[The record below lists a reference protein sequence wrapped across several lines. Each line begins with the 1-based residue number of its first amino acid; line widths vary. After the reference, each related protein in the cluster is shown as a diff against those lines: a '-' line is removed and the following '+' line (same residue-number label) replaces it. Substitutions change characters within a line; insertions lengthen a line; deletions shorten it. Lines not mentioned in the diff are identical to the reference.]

1 MPNPKSGQSPF
12 VFSHCDDL
20 RSVPQSAL
28 PFEAQLH
35 GSFAVDKRAG
45 FGQVFYGMPGL
56 GLLRASADLTTQ
68 DLISLPPELTPV
80 NFHSTKIG
88 EFEGKTR
95 LFLAAEGKEKVAVV
109 TLDGDVEWTLSK
121 PEFAEYE
128 SAAAKYLPTD
138 TALAGDTLFI
148 ADGYGSNFISKA
160 SVTTQQWAGIFG
172 GHSDADH
179 HHGFGTAHGISLSP
193 AQDHLVIADRAN
205 SRLEHYSFDGQ
216 YQATHGLPAGSRP
229 CGIDFTHIAGK
240 TYAVVGSLD
249 DPQPGRA
256 APIYILDGDTFEVL
270 STLRPKEDLG
280 LEKVDH
286 LHNVVWH
293 HFAGRT
299 FLVCQSWN
307 PGFFFVLEHLA

>member
-1 MPNPKSGQSPF
+1 MPTAKSGQSPF

-20 RSVPQSAL
+20 RSVPATAL

-68 DLISLPPELTPV
+68 DLITLPPGLTPV

-95 LFLAAEGKEKVAVV
+95 LFLAAESKEMVAVV
-109 TLDGDVEWTLSK
+109 TLDGDVEFTLSK

-128 SAAAKYLPTD
+128 SAKYLPTD
-138 TALAGDTLFI
+138 TTLAGDTLFI

-160 SVTTQQWAGIFG
+160 NVITQKWAGIFG

-179 HHGFGTAHGISLSP
+179 HHGFGTAHGI
-193 AQDHLVIADRAN
+193 I
-205 SRLEHYSFDGQ
+205 
-216 YQATHGLPAGSRP
+216 
-229 CGIDFTHIAGK
+229 
-240 TYAVVGSLD
+240 
-249 DPQPGRA
+249 
-256 APIYILDGDTFEVL
+256 
-270 STLRPKEDLG
+270 
-280 LEKVDH
+280 
-286 LHNVVWH
+286 
-293 HFAGRT
+293 
-299 FLVCQSWN
+299 
-307 PGFFFVLEHLA
+307 